1 MSLRK
6 LTFYVAVL
14 VAAAGCSALPGLRVL
29 TGEEAAPSD
38 IAQVVEESDLVMADK
53 TGSTDPSLM
62 AAANRIEA
70 ATGTVDMIEI
80 RKDEANDTFVMNMLF
95 SPPSDANGQTQEGLI
110 SYYTALQRALELSWQ
125 GTLVESE
132 GTGILAVTFIYPIQ
146 VATLTGTEPN
156 FIGHMDLNAQIE
168 RSDAI
173 AYLSGSRTLS
183 DFLDLIANGTLSF
196 QQAEQFT
203 PYEGQPNHP
212 LFMLQ
217 PTAAQETSTEGE
229 SSSTNSG
236 Q

>member
-6 LTFYVAVL
+6 LAVLIVL
-14 VAAAGCSALPGLRVL
+14 VAATGCSALPGLQVL
-29 TGEEAAPSD
+29 TGEEPAPSD

-80 RKDEANDTFVMNMLF
+80 RKDESNDAFVMNMLF
-95 SPPSDANGQTQEGLI
+95 SPPADANSESQAGLV
-110 SYYTALQRALELSWQ
+110 SLYTALQRALELSWQ
-125 GTLVESE
+125 GTLAESE
-132 GTGILAVTFIYPIQ
+132 GVGLLHISFIAPQAVP
-146 VATLTGTEPN
+146 TLTSEEAS
-156 FIGHMDLNAQIE
+156 FIGFIIFNADIE

-173 AYLSGSRTLS
+173 AYLSGSRTLQ
-183 DFLDLIANGTLSF
+183 DFLDLIAEGTLSF
-196 QQAEQFT
+196 GSPEQT
-203 PYEGQPNHP
+203 ELYAGQPNHP

-217 PTAAQETSTEGE
+217 PTAAETTAEGQ
-229 SSSTNSG
+229 SSATG